1 MILHPG
7 KADEA
12 LALRLPVE
20 FGHPLACELSH
31 QVNHQHLGRI
41 SGR

>member
-1 MILHPG
+1 MLHPG

-12 LALRLPVE
+12 LALCLPVE
-20 FGHPLACELSH
+20 YGHPLACELSRP
-31 QVNHQHLGRI
+31 VSYQHLGRI

>member
-1 MILHPG
+1 MLHPG

-12 LALRLPVE
+12 LALRLPVQ
-20 FGHPLACELSH
+20 FGHPLACKLSCP
-31 QVNHQHLGRI
+31 VSHQHLDRT